1 MLELS
6 NAKLELV
13 EIVARN
19 EVQLLDEAP
28 QHGHRLLAEAGAA
41 SAHARGQL
49 VQQLF

>member
-19 EVQLLDEAP
+19 EVQLLHEAA
-28 QHGHRLLAEAGAA
+28 QHRHRLLAEAGAT
-41 SAHARGQL
+41 SAHARRQL
-49 VQQLF
+49 VEQLL